1 MQEPNEAK
9 NAFKKLAYTNFKHNP
24 LYLEWAPEDVFSGAD
39 VSSNIQSNTTTTTED
54 SVVTEN
60 NENNDQVI
68 EDNSTIFVKNLN
80 FETTEEDFG
89 NHFKKIGPIHSATIA
104 TKKTAKGILSMGY
117 GFIQFYQ
124 NKCAKEAIKLLQ
136 NSTLDGHQIEIKL
149 SNRNTST

>member
-9 NAFKKLAYTNFKHNP
+9 YAFKKLAYSSFRHHP
-24 LYLEWAPEDVFSGAD
+24 LYLEWAPEDVFTSSN
-39 VSSNIQSNTTTTTED
+39 VSSNTQLNKPIADNSTSIDNTA
-54 SVVTEN
+54 
-60 NENNDQVI
+60 NNDQLI

-80 FETTEEDFG
+80 FETTEEDFA
-89 NHFKKIGPIHSATIA
+89 NHFKKMGSIHSATIA

-124 NKCAKEAIKLLQ
+124 NKSAKEAIKQLQ

-149 SNRNTST
+149 SNRNTSK